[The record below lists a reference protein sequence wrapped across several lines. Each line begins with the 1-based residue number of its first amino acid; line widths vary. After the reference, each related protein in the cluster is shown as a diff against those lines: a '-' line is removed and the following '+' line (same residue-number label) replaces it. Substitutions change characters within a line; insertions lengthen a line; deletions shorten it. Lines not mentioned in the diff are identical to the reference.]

1 MNELCEK
8 HLQTLKKQ
16 TEDANVTEHGQAP
29 VTGRHRAQT
38 ATYQN
43 LNFRT
48 NRRTEVKDIN
58 VLSDTNAAV
67 DVNWLEQYG
76 G

>member
-1 MNELCEK
+1 MPPVTDR
-8 HLQTLKKQ
+8 HRLQTG
-16 TEDANVTEHGQAP
+16 TGHGQP
-29 VTGRHRAQT
+29 PGTGRHRAQA
-38 ATYQN
+38 ATYQT

-48 NRRTEVKDIN
+48 NRRKEMKDIN

>member
-16 TEDANVTEHGQAP
+16 IGDVNATSHRQHRSQA
-29 VTGRHRAQT
+29 

-48 NRRTEVKDIN
+48 NRRKEMKDIN